1 MRNESTMSS
10 RTTYSRTMRVGALAL
25 GATLVLG
32 ACAKRDNAATDTT
45 ATTTTT
51 ATPATGM
58 SDTGAMA
65 GANAN
70 ASANTAA
77 MNDANILS
85 VISMANSNEI
95 GAGKAAQEK
104 ATNGDVKSYA
114 NDMVKDHTA
123 MQGEADKVA
132 KAAGITAEPPA
143 NADQMKAHASAE
155 MDSLKAA
162 AKGNAFDT
170 AYINAQVNDHQMVLD
185 HLKQFQT
192 SAQNAQLKDLVT
204 KAIPKVQ
211 QHLDRA
217 KQIQTKLGTRA

>member
-1 MRNESTMSS
+1 MRNDSTM
-10 RTTYSRTMRVGALAL
+10 YSRSMRVGALAL

-32 ACAKRDNAATDTT
+32 ACAKRDNANSDTT
-45 ATTTTT
+45 STTTTT
-51 ATPATGM
+51 TTPATGM

-65 GANAN
+65 GANA
-70 ASANTAA
+70 SGTANTSN
-77 MNDANILS
+77 MSDANILS

-95 GAGKAAQEK
+95 GTSKLAQTK
-104 ATNGDVKSYA
+104 ATSASVKSYA

-132 KAAGITAEPPA
+132 KAANVTPEAPA
-143 NADQMKAHASAE
+143 GTGDQMKAHASQE
-155 MDSLKAA
+155 SDSLKAA
-162 AKGNAFDT
+162 AKGSAFDMQ
-170 AYINAQVNDHQMVLD
+170 YINSQVADHQLVLD

-211 QHLDRA
+211 QHLDNA
-217 KQIQTKLGTRA
+217 KKIQSQLGTRA

>member
-1 MRNESTMSS
+1 MRNDFTMY
-10 RTTYSRTMRVGALAL
+10 TTRVGTLAL

-32 ACAKRDNAATDTT
+32 ACAKRDNANSDTT

-51 ATPATGM
+51 MTPATGT

-70 ASANTAA
+70 ATSSANASN
-77 MNDANILS
+77 MSDANILS

-95 GAGKAAQEK
+95 GTSKLAQTK
-104 ATNGDVKSYA
+104 ATNASVKSYA
-114 NDMVKDHTA
+114 NDMVKDHTT

-132 KAAGITAEPPA
+132 KAANVTPEAPA
-143 NADQMKAHASAE
+143 GVGDQMKAQAMAMS
-155 MDSLKAA
+155 DSLKAA
-162 AKGNAFDT
+162 TKGTTFDT
-170 AYINAQVNDHQMVLD
+170 QYINGQVMAHQQVLD
-185 HLKQFQT
+185 HLQQFQS

-217 KQIQTKLGTRA
+217 KQIQSQLGTRA